1 MSKHRLA
8 NSRRPQ
14 KLRCKSTPHRRTV
27 AQIQRRGFYN
37 QLGGIG
43 VAAAV
48 IAVPLVFGGVA
59 VVAGIPLEL
68 SSPPSSPSAQR
79 PLGPSWLP
87 GGGAGLH
94 TTSGPAFNPL
104 FKSGLLDGSVASSP
118 EVLHTALSVSL
129 PSSNQPAGFWVGTHW
144 VSADPIVRPTEPCP
158 SPVLD
163 PAGWMRWWHRFF
175 PGVTPPAPPATGP
188 VTTPPVVTTS
198 PVTAPPADTV
208 PPAAPIQNPPPASSL
223 PAQTQPVAEDQPV
236 TQPVVDTSPVV
247 VDPPPLDLPPVVVN
261 VPVVDV
267 PVQVDPPSVDV
278 PPVEIPPVDTIT
290 DPVVSVVDQSA
301 TTGGEDS
308 VPSAATVDSIAAPVD
323 GINESTLA
331 GAEQHPTLLGSRAT
345 NSTSGNGEYVGKHR
359 VRQLSAQGVVQQLR
373 RSAEGSRH
381 VRDSR
386 VGQRSANHRG
396 GSAEGR
402 SRDGEGGRHRRDD
415 RASDHRKSDSHVSG
429 KSHSKSESHS
439 KSGGKSHSSHS
450 GGSHGGGRHGR

>member
-1 MSKHRLA
+1 MSRHRLDPK
-8 NSRRPQ
+8 RRPG
-14 KLRCKSTPHRRTV
+14 KLQCKSTPHRRTF
-27 AQIQRRGFYN
+27 AQRQRRDFYG

-43 VAAAV
+43 VAASV
-48 IAVPLVFGGVA
+48 LAVPLLFGGAA
-59 VVAGIPLEL
+59 VVAGFPLDL
-68 SSPPSSPSAQR
+68 SSPPSSPTAQR

-87 GGGAGLH
+87 GGGVGLH
-94 TTSGPAFNPL
+94 TSPNPL
-104 FKSGLLDGSVASSP
+104 FRVPLDGSVASSP

-129 PSSNQPAGFWVGTHW
+129 PSSNQPAGFWVGTRW
-144 VSADPIVRPTEPCP
+144 VSADPVVRPTEPCP

-163 PAGWMRWWHRFF
+163 PVGFRRWFAFWF
-175 PGVTPPAPPATGP
+175 PGHPVPAPP
-188 VTTPPVVTTS
+188 VTTPPVTPTS

-247 VDPPPLDLPPVVVN
+247 VDPPPLDLPPVVVD

-267 PVQVDPPSVDV
+267 PVEVDPPSVDL

-290 DPVVSVVDQSA
+290 DPIVDVVDQSA

-308 VPSAATVDSIAAPVD
+308 VPLAATVDSIAAPVD

-331 GAEQHPTLLGSRAT
+331 GTEQHPTLLGSLT
-345 NSTSGNGEYVGKHR
+345 DHSTSGNGEYVGKHR

-429 KSHSKSESHS
+429 KSHSKS
-439 KSGGKSHSSHS
+439 GGKSHSGGSQSNGGGSH
-450 GGSHGGGRHGR
+450 GGSHGGGHRG

>member
-1 MSKHRLA
+1 MSRHRLDRR
-8 NSRRPQ
+8 RRPG
-14 KLRCKSTPHRRTV
+14 KLQCKSTPHRRTV
-27 AQIQRRGFYN
+27 AQLQRRGFYG
-37 QLGGIG
+37 QMGGIG

-48 IAVPLVFGGVA
+48 IAVPLLCGGAA
-59 VVAGIPLEL
+59 VVSGFPLDL
-68 SSPPSSPSAQR
+68 SSPPSAPTAQR

-87 GGGAGLH
+87 GGGVGLH
-94 TTSGPAFNPL
+94 TSPNPL
-104 FKSGLLDGSVASSP
+104 FRVPLDGSVASSP
-118 EVLHTALSVSL
+118 EVLHTALSASL
-129 PSSNQPAGFWVGTHW
+129 PSSTQPVGFWVGTRW
-144 VSADPIVRPTEPCP
+144 VSADPVVRPTEPCP

-163 PAGWMRWWHRFF
+163 PVGFRRWFAFWF
-175 PGVTPPAPPATGP
+175 PGHPVPAPP

-208 PPAAPIQNPPPASSL
+208 PPAAPVQDPPPASPPSVET
-223 PAQTQPVAEDQPV
+223 PPMDVAPDPV
-236 TQPVVDTSPVV
+236 TQPVT
-247 VDPPPLDLPPVVVN
+247 VDPPPLDLPPVVVDA
-261 VPVVDV
+261 PVVDV
-267 PVQVDPPSVDV
+267 PVQVNPPSVDL
-278 PPVEIPPVDTIT
+278 PPAEIPPVDTIT

-308 VPSAATVDSIAAPVD
+308 VPLAATVDSIAAPVD

-331 GAEQHPTLLGSRAT
+331 GAEQYPTLLGSLT
-345 NSTSGNGEYVGKHR
+345 DHSTSGNGEYVGKHR

-439 KSGGKSHSSHS
+439 KSGGKSHASGKSHSSS
-450 GGSHGGGRHGR
+450 GGSHGGGHRG

>member
-1 MSKHRLA
+1 MSRHRLDPK
-8 NSRRPQ
+8 RRPG
-14 KLRCKSTPHRRTV
+14 KLQCKSTPHRRTF
-27 AQIQRRGFYN
+27 AQRQRRDFYG

-43 VAAAV
+43 VAASV
-48 IAVPLVFGGVA
+48 LAVPLLFGGAA
-59 VVAGIPLEL
+59 VVAGFPLDL
-68 SSPPSSPSAQR
+68 SSPPSSPTAQR

-87 GGGAGLH
+87 GGGVGLH
-94 TTSGPAFNPL
+94 TSPNPL
-104 FKSGLLDGSVASSP
+104 FRVPLDGSVASSP
-118 EVLHTALSVSL
+118 EVLHTALSASL
-129 PSSNQPAGFWVGTHW
+129 PSSTQPAGFWVGTRW
-144 VSADPIVRPTEPCP
+144 VSADPVVRPTEPCP

-163 PAGWMRWWHRFF
+163 PVGFRRWFAFWF
-175 PGVTPPAPPATGP
+175 PGHPVPAPP

-198 PVTAPPADTV
+198 PVTTPPADTV
-208 PPAAPIQNPPPASSL
+208 SPAAPIQDPPPASPPSVET
-223 PAQTQPVAEDQPV
+223 PPMDVAPDPV
-236 TQPVVDTSPVV
+236 TQPVTVDA
-247 VDPPPLDLPPVVVN
+247 PPLDLPPVVVD

-267 PVQVDPPSVDV
+267 PVQVNPPSVDL

-290 DPVVSVVDQSA
+290 DPIVSVVDQSQDA

-308 VPSAATVDSIAAPVD
+308 VPLAATVDSIAAPVD
-323 GINESTLA
+323 GISESTLA